1 MCQIQDHLVANAQD
15 HLVAKDGSAYKRYVN
30 NKRHGR
36 VRILSRH
43 YEKTNEAIF
52 CKFFDPFFLA
62 KIRFSQNTDIT
73 NGSGVKKYARWCIRI
88 AKSSTDD
95 PILALFHFFGI
106 FLIRLFVV
114 PGQ

>member
-1 MCQIQDHLVANAQD
+1 MASKSTPTPIFARGEGLPLNIGGVPPLLNPPPAP
-15 HLVAKDGSAYKRYVN
+15 L
-30 NKRHGR
+30 
-36 VRILSRH
+36 LSRH

-52 CKFFDPFFLA
+52 FKFFDPFFVTKTGL
-62 KIRFSQNTDIT
+62 SQKNDIT
-73 NGSGVKKYARWCIRI
+73 IGSGVKKYAGWCIRI

-95 PILALFHFFGI
+95 LILALFHFLGI